1 MVKVIS
7 YPSNKGPLN
16 TVGRTDLY
24 STRTFSRIPRVPER
38 VHRPNQISQLVD
50 VALFKDEAQQEIGIS
65 G

>member
-16 TVGRTDLY
+16 TVGRNDLY
-24 STRTFSRIPRVPER
+24 STWTFSIPHVPER